1 MPQLDE
7 FGNPVG
13 SSQKWKNR
21 LNDAGYAD
29 PWDAYFLNNYDPA
42 TSADN
47 NPPSEASGKGP
58 ITSYGLWTDP
68 NAPDSAASGSGEGEG
83 GGGAGGYFPGSRPPG
98 YNPGYNIKPA
108 PMFKAPVF
116 SYPDKFSFEGKD
128 LANEPG
134 YQFRLG
140 QGLKALDQSAAAR
153 GNLRTGGQIKAFN
166 DYSQNY
172 ASQEFQN
179 AWDRALGQYS
189 TNYGVSRDVFDRN
202 YTGAKDEYAPK
213 LFEWQTLTAAEQ
225 RAKDLALQYQW
236 QQWMHEN
243 ASADTQLNVLA
254 GQGE

>member
-1 MPQLDE
+1 MPTIFD
-7 FGNPVG
+7 
-13 SSQKWKNR
+13 
-21 LNDAGYAD
+21 AD
-29 PWDAYFLNNYDPA
+29 PNDPFRTKGGRGQPPGGKPGGQNDPWTWDTTYYDPYE
-42 TSADN
+42 
-47 NPPSEASGKGP
+47 PSGN
-58 ITSYGLWTDP
+58 DP
-68 NAPDSAASGSGEGEG
+68 ANAPVAPSATPGAGPTGQPEG
-83 GGGAGGYFPGSRPPG
+83 GEPGGYTGGGHGGYFPGSPHPG
-98 YNPGYNIKPA
+98 YNPGYNIKGA

-189 TNYGVSRDVFDRN
+189 TNYGVSRDVFDRG

-225 RAKDLALQYQW
+225 RLRILRCNISGSSGC
-236 QQWMHEN
+236 MRTLPLIL
-243 ASADTQLNVLA
+243 S
-254 GQGE
+254 